1 MAGPPLVYTPP
12 NYTTTNVLYGT
23 GILFTA
29 VPGTALPSDQNLG
42 VGTAWTGLGWAY
54 VGATEAGV
62 TVTFNPSTQN
72 INIEEQ
78 PTPVAVAVNTAD
90 LQVTCSL
97 SEETLANVNLSWGNG
112 GTIAVTPPGAGEPHR
127 HQRGPGADRLP
138 ARCPAAALPADPV
151 GNLPVQPDH
160 LVRFDGNCYVMSLS
174 ISSVLQCPA
183 WGAQSPDVRNHTT
196 AGTTAGSTTS
206 GGVVM
211 AILSMSASL
220 DLHGVHATSPTVQE
234 DRSGRACVTSTT
246 DACAGGET

>member
-29 VPGTALPSDQNLG
+29 IVGTAVPSDQNLG
-42 VGTAWTGLGWAY
+42 VGTSWTGLGWAY

-90 LQVTCSL
+90 LQITCSL

-112 GTIAVTPPGAGEPHR
+112 GTIAVTPPGAG
-127 HQRGPGADRLP
+127 QPGKSVL
-138 ARCPAAALPADPV
+138 
-151 GNLPVQPDH
+151 
-160 LVRFDGNCYVMSLS
+160 SLS
-174 ISSVLQCPA
+174 TNFQSMACAIVGKNQLGFARVLTIPSVISAGQVQTAYRRAAQQRLYPLTLSAICPFNQIT
-183 WGAQSPDVRNHTT
+183 WTDLT
-196 AGTTAGSTTS
+196 A
-206 GGVVM
+206 
-211 AILSMSASL
+211 I
-220 DLHGVHATSPTVQE
+220 ATS
-234 DRSGRACVTSTT
+234 
-246 DACAGGET
+246 